1 MPLSSGL
8 RRRRAPP
15 GRVIFRSAAG
25 FANYAANIW
34 SSLAVDPANTP
45 RKGGERS
52 PAISDTSKV
61 LVIQKKEN
69 CMSKMRQRLGRDE
82 GFTLIELLIV
92 VVIIGILLAIAV
104 PSYLG
109 FKDRANKRAAS
120 ADVRAAVPSAEAYF
134 SDTGSY
140 AGMNVTLLTGI
151 DSGLSLNL
159 GTDAKPGVVLSALQT
174 TYCLQKTV
182 GGFTSSVVRGKKPL
196 SGGVVQEDTSCPA
209 TVAD

>member
-1 MPLSSGL
+1 
-8 RRRRAPP
+8 
-15 GRVIFRSAAG
+15 VIFRSAAG

-109 FKDRANKRAAS
+109 FRDRANKRAAS
-120 ADVRAAVPSAEAYF
+120 ADVRAAVPSAEAYLSSNPT
-134 SDTGSY
+134 SDY
-140 AGMNVTLLTGI
+140 AGMKVSALTAI
-151 DSGLSLNL
+151 DSGLSLDAG
-159 GTDAKPGVVLSALQT
+159 GTLPLDGVQIGPQSKS
-174 TYCLQKTV
+174 YCLQKTV
-182 GGFTSSVVRGKKPL
+182 GGFTSAVLRGATPV
-196 SGGVVQEDTSCPA
+196 SGGVVQEDTKCSA
-209 TVAD
+209 LETIAGGTWTAGG